1 MVALSS
7 PTILPCRQDALYS
20 APAMMHR
27 LWYFSIRH
35 CGMVCLENMGPTY
48 DILFQSDENQNF
60 TKSIFGYNKL
70 KKLSF
75 FVIANPAGGFMGLRE
90 AIPRS

>member
-1 MVALSS
+1 ALSS

-48 DILFQSDENQNF
+48 DIFLLFRHREPRVLAS
-60 TKSIFGYNKL
+60 
-70 KKLSF
+70 
-75 FVIANPAGGFMGLRE
+75 ARRE

>member
-48 DILFQSDENQNF
+48 DIPCSYRHREP
-60 TKSIFGYNKL
+60 SGM
-70 KKLSF
+70 
-75 FVIANPAGGFMGLRE
+75 AWAMRE
-90 AIPRS
+90 AIPHSWNENKVHSITHEKGAAS